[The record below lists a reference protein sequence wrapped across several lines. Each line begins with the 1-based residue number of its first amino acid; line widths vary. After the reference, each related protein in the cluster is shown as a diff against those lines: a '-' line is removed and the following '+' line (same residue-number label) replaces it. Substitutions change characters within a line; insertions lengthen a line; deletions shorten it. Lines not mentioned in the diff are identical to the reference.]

1 MSNSKDIELIYDNYK
16 SLHQS
21 TRNTSSILK
30 IIKEQY
36 GLDDSSSYRLAVI
49 FEQAANQKAIDDIV
63 EYLLK
68 PAPEGGGMT
77 PEQVAQFGQE
87 LSKQDANN
95 VEAWLSQTYP
105 DVARAMQQLSQEGE
119 SEQEEYFTEEY
130 HKENFFIEQAWNKS
144 VLQFLSENI
153 SPHSMSWRKMLHEAA
168 STFYNSNNILLE
180 FSATGNPNQYK
191 GAADPKN
198 VNNFASAMQ
207 QVLKDYGQSAPPDVI
222 KNIQSILDKTSQ
234 QGANTTAV
242 SNIAT
247 GSTGTHTTNKGETR
261 NVQVVNTYPENGSV
275 EVQPLD
281 ASGNPKGSTYAIQS
295 SKFTPSTTDAGST
308 NTPLPTP
315 TGLNTPPAPVPDT
328 PSPTDAGG
336 TRVSPPPLPGTNTP
350 STPVPDT
357 PSPTDANTPST
368 PVPDTPSPTD
378 QGGAESKDKKKGF
391 FSKLKGALGKGLE
404 WVKNNKWKSLLYA
417 GGLAALAG
425 IAITAGP
432 AAAGLAIANSATS
445 LGTKIATGA
454 GGIRGG
460 IQAYKQ
466 SGAEGETGMSRF
478 KSTAKGAFKGAGTGF
493 LAGTAGGMIGQGVAA
508 IGNAISGPQTAD
520 IGPPETVRTSPPS
533 ETPQELVD
541 RGHEPLGDKGL
552 DKFETQTGTEFD
564 KASTADQSRVQTG
577 QELNQQFPG
586 LDASSAFENDYEDD
600 VKAVLGLPNT
610 GSGGA
615 EAKEIFQSFLTDLQ
629 QTNPEQA
636 QSIAGMKTGATTVRK
651 LLQQWV
657 QSGGASQINSSY
669 NPTLNNDVEMIWES
683 YKRIY

>member
-1 MSNSKDIELIYDNYK
+1 MNNNEDIELIYEKYK
-16 SLHQS
+16 SLCQS
-21 TRNTSSILK
+21 TRNTHSISK
-30 IIKEQY
+30 IIKEYY
-36 GLDDSSSYRLAVI
+36 GIDSNSSTKLAVI
-49 FEQAANQKAIDDIV
+49 LEKETNQKNIDEIV
-63 EYLLK
+63 EYLIK

-87 LSKQDANN
+87 LSKQNPNN
-95 VEAWLSQTYP
+95 VEAWLQQTYP
-105 DVARAMQQLSQEGE
+105 DVARAMQQLSQESE
-119 SEQEEYFTEEY
+119 SEQEEYFTEDY

-180 FSATGNPNQYK
+180 FSFSPNQYK

-222 KNIQSILDKTSQ
+222 KNIQSILDKTLQ
-234 QGANTTAV
+234 RGANTTAA

-308 NTPLPTP
+308 NTSLPTP

-328 PSPTDAGG
+328 LSPTDAGG
-336 TRVSPPPLPGTNTP
+336 TRISPPPLPG
-350 STPVPDT
+350 
-357 PSPTDANTPST
+357 ANTPST
-368 PVPDTPSPTD
+368 PAPSTSSLTD

-391 FSKLKGALGKGLE
+391 FGKLKGALGKGLK

-432 AAAGLAIANSATS
+432 AAAGLAIVDSATS
-445 LGTKIATGA
+445 LGTKIATAA

-460 IQAYKQ
+460 MQAYKQ
-466 SGAEGETGMSRF
+466 SGAEGETGMSRL
-478 KSTAKGAFKGAGTGF
+478 KSTAKGALKGAGTGF
-493 LAGTAGGMIGQGVAA
+493 LAGTAGGMIGRAA
-508 IGNAISGPQTAD
+508 NALGNAISGPNTAD

-577 QELNQQFPG
+577 QELNQQFAG

-600 VKAVLGLPNT
+600 VKAVLGLPKT
-610 GSGGA
+610 GTGGA
-615 EAKEIFQSFLTDLQ
+615 QAKEIFQSFLTDLQ

-636 QSIAGMKTGATTVRK
+636 RSIAGMKTGATTFRK